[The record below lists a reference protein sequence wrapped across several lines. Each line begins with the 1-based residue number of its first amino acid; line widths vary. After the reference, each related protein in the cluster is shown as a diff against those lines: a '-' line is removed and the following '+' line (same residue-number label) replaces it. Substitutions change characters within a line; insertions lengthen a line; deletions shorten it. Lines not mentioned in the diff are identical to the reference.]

1 MKTLILSLIAILL
14 SFCSCYNDSS
24 KLEDKETIALFAI
37 NPSIEVIIMNESTAY
52 TVSNQDYYYNTM
64 SRFLIKNTS
73 VVSKYLYIF
82 INQCSDPEEVLLK
95 PGDLRMFNID
105 YYPQEISIYDGV
117 CPGSG
122 GCNLGRYLLTF
133 TCYGGL
139 R

>member
-24 KLEDKETIALFAI
+24 KLEDKETIALFAT
-37 NPSIEVIIMNESTAY
+37 NCGIEVIVMNEDTAY
-52 TVSNQDYYYNTM
+52 TVSNQDYYYNM
-64 SRFLIKNTS
+64 SKFLIKNTS

-82 INQCSDPEEVLLK
+82 INQCSDPEEVLLE
-95 PGDLRMFNID
+95 PGGLKMFNIE

-133 TCYGGL
+133 TCYSEL